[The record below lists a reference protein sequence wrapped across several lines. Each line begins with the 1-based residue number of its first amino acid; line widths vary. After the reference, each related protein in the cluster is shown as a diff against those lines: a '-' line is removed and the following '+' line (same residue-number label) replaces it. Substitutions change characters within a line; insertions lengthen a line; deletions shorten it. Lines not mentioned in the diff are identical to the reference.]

1 MATSSIREIFDCDVK
16 TVWDIVTSL
25 YKISWRSDLSRITL
39 LGENQFIEYTKR
51 GYETKFIVT
60 CKEDYKR
67 WEFDLENTKMTGH
80 WRGVFVE
87 KDGRAVVEFTENVKA
102 KRFFLKPFLRLFLK
116 KQQKRY
122 VEDLKKEIQKVKAAK
137 AGKKNRDTG
146 KKN

>member
-1 MATSSIREIFDCDVK
+1 MAISNIRGIFDCDVK

-51 GYETKFIVT
+51 GYETRFIVT
-60 CKEDYKR
+60 GKEDYKR
-67 WEFDLENTKMTGH
+67 WEFDLENTMMTGH

-87 KDGRAVVEFTENVKA
+87 KGGSAVVEFTENVKA
-102 KRFFLKPFLRLFLK
+102 KRFFLKPFLGLFLK
-116 KQQKRY
+116 RQQKRY
-122 VEDLKKEIQKVKAAK
+122 MEDLKKEIQKVKAAK